1 MALYMGKYCT
11 NQYFDI
17 SYLKKLTSQLVF
29 ENHICKMHQI
39 CLRETQNDI
48 LSLKA
53 FNFLWFGFDTLLYFC
68 MHFLLN
74 VLRA

>member
-1 MALYMGKYCT
+1 MGKPCT

-39 CLRETQNDI
+39 CQEKTIFSQNDI
-48 LSLKA
+48 SSLKA
-53 FNFLWFGFDTLLYFC
+53 FNFLT
-68 MHFLLN
+68 
-74 VLRA
+74 V